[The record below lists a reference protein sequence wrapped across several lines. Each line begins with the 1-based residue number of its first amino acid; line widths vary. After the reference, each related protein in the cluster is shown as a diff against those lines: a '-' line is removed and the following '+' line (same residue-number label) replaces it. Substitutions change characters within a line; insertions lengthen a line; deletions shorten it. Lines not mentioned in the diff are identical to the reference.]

1 MAPQVTTLDNGLRVI
16 SEQMPSLETAS
27 VGVWVN
33 AGARCEQPETNGISH
48 LLEHMAFKGT
58 QLRSAR
64 DIAEEIE
71 AVGGHL
77 NAYTSRE
84 QTAYFAKVLKED
96 LPLAVNILGDI
107 LQNPTFDQDE
117 LMREQTVVIQEI
129 GQAQDTPDDI
139 IFDYFQDIAFPD
151 QPLGRPVLGTSENV
165 SSFTRHTLD
174 TYMAQHYTPARMVVS
189 AAGNIDHDQLVALT
203 SQTFLGSTTTDD
215 NTYEKAKYVGGHLY
229 QPRELEQVHLLLGF
243 NGFSYEDNDY
253 YALQVF
259 STLLGGGMS
268 SRLFQKVREERGLA
282 YSIYSF
288 STSYVDGGLFGI
300 YAGTSAESA
309 GELIDTVCN
318 ELLDVAENIGDAE
331 TKRARAQLKSGL
343 LMSLES
349 TSARSE
355 QLARQL
361 LLFGRP
367 LPNSEVIEN
376 IDSADPT
383 KLSAVARRLLANG
396 PLTVTS
402 LGPSSNMP
410 DYETLKNKLQR
421 RCE

>member
-1 MAPQVTTLDNGLRVI
+1 MPPQVTTLDNGLRVI
-16 SEQMPSLETAS
+16 SEEMPTLETAS
-27 VGVWVN
+27 VGVWVD
-33 AGARCEQPETNGISH
+33 AGARCEKPETNGISH

-58 QLRSAR
+58 HLRSAR
-64 DIAEEIE
+64 EIAEQIE

-96 LPLAVNILGDI
+96 LPLAIDILADI
-107 LQNPTFDQDE
+107 LQNPIFDEDE
-117 LMREQTVVIQEI
+117 LRREQTVVIQEI

-151 QPLGRPVLGTSENV
+151 QPLGRPILGSSENV
-165 SSFTRHTLD
+165 SSFTRETLS
-174 TYMAQHYTPARMVVS
+174 TYMSKHYTPARMVVS
-189 AAGNIDHDQLVALT
+189 AAGNIKHDRVVELT
-203 SQTFLGSTTTDD
+203 NQTFLSDPIKTNSGF
-215 NTYEKAKYVGGHLY
+215 EPARYVGGSVY
-229 QPRELEQVHLLLGF
+229 QQRELEQVHLLLGF
-243 NGFSYEDNDY
+243 NGLAYEDSDY

-268 SRLFQKVREERGLA
+268 SRLFQNIREERGLA
-282 YSIYSF
+282 YSVYSF

-300 YAGTSAESA
+300 YAGTNAKSTC
-309 GELIDTVCN
+309 ELIDTVCD
-318 ELLDVAENIGDAE
+318 ELLAAAEKIEDTE

-367 LPNSEVIEN
+367 LSNKEVIGK
-376 IDSADPT
+376 IDAADPK
-383 KLSAVARRLLANG
+383 KLTEIARRLLKNG
-396 PLTVTS
+396 DVTLTA
-402 LGPSSNMP
+402 LGPPSHIP
-410 DYETLKNKLQR
+410 DYEEMRQKLQR
-421 RCE
+421 G

>member
-1 MAPQVTTLDNGLRVI
+1 MTPQVTTLDNGLRVI
-16 SEQMPSLETAS
+16 SEEMSSLETAS

-33 AGARCEQPETNGISH
+33 AGARCEQPEINGISH

-64 DIAEEIE
+64 AIAEEIE

-96 LPLAVNILGDI
+96 LPLAVNILADI
-107 LQNPTFDQDE
+107 LQNPIFDKDE
-117 LMREQTVVIQEI
+117 LRREQTVVIQEI

-139 IFDYFQDIAFPD
+139 VFDYFQEIAFPN
-151 QPLGRPVLGTSENV
+151 QPLGRPILGTSENV
-165 SSFTRHTLD
+165 SNFTRDTLA
-174 TYMAQHYTPARMVVS
+174 TYLADHYTPNRMVVS
-189 AAGNIDHDQLVALT
+189 AAGNIDHDRLVELT
-203 SQTFLGSTTTDD
+203 NQTFLSTTIGNSDTF
-215 NTYEKAKYVGGHLY
+215 EKARYVGGSVY

-243 NGFSYEDNDY
+243 NGLAYDDKDY

-259 STLLGGGMS
+259 STLFGGGMS

-288 STSYVDGGLFGI
+288 STSYVDGGLFGV
-300 YAGTSAESA
+300 YAGTSAGSTN
-309 GELIDTVCN
+309 ELIDTVCD
-318 ELLDVAENIGDAE
+318 ELLAATEKIDETE

-361 LLFGRP
+361 LLFDRP
-367 LPNSEVIEN
+367 LSSSELIGK
-376 IDSADPT
+376 IDSANPE
-383 KLSAVARRLLANG
+383 KLSAVARRLLTNG
-396 PLTVTS
+396 DLTLTA
-402 LGPSSNMP
+402 LGPPSNMP
-410 DYETLKNKLQR
+410 DYEEMRQKLR
-421 RCE
+421 RG

>member
-1 MAPQVTTLDNGLRVI
+1 MAPQVTTLGNGLRVI
-16 SEQMPSLETAS
+16 SEKMPSLETTS

-33 AGARCEQPETNGISH
+33 AGARCERPEINGISH

-84 QTAYFAKVLKED
+84 QTAYFAKILKDD
-96 LPLAVNILGDI
+96 LPLAIDILGDI
-107 LQNPTFDQDE
+107 LQNPIFDQDE

-174 TYMAQHYTPARMVVS
+174 TYMGQHYTPTRMVVS

-215 NTYEKAKYVGGHLY
+215 NTFEKAKYVGGHLH
-229 QPRELEQVHLLLGF
+229 QPRELEQVHLLLGL
-243 NGFSYEDNDY
+243 NGLSYEDKDY

-259 STLLGGGMS
+259 CTLLGGGMS

-300 YAGTSAESA
+300 YAGTSAEST

-367 LPNSEVIEN
+367 IPNSEIIEN
-376 IDSADPT
+376 IDSTDPT
-383 KLSAVARRLLANG
+383 KLSAVACRLLTNG

-402 LGPSSNMP
+402 LGPPSNMP
-410 DYETLKNKLQR
+410 DYEALEKKLQR

>member
-1 MAPQVTTLDNGLRVI
+1 MPPQVTTLDNGLRVI
-16 SEQMPSLETAS
+16 SEEMPSLETAS

-58 QLRSAR
+58 HLRSAR
-64 DIAEEIE
+64 EIAEQIE

-96 LPLAVNILGDI
+96 LPLAINILADI
-107 LQNPTFDQDE
+107 LQNPTFDAEE
-117 LMREQTVVIQEI
+117 LRREQTVVIQEI
-129 GQAQDTPDDI
+129 GQSQDTPDDI
-139 IFDYFQDIAFPD
+139 VFDYFQDVAFPD
-151 QPLGRPVLGTSENV
+151 QPLGRPILGSSENV
-165 SSFTRHTLD
+165 SSFTRETLS
-174 TYMAQHYTPARMVVS
+174 TYMDKHYTPSHMVVS
-189 AAGNIDHDQLVALT
+189 AAGNINHDQFVELT
-203 SQTFLGSTTTDD
+203 NQTFLSSTTE
-215 NTYEKAKYVGGHLY
+215 NTSTFETARYVGGSVY
-229 QPRELEQVHLLLGF
+229 QQRDLEQVHLLLGF
-243 NGFSYEDNDY
+243 NGLAYEDTDY

-300 YAGTSAESA
+300 YAGTSADSTS
-309 GELIDTVCN
+309 ELIDTVCD
-318 ELLDVAENIGDAE
+318 ELLAATETIGENE
-331 TKRARAQLKSGL
+331 TRRARAQLKSGL

-367 LPNSEVIEN
+367 LSNAEVIGK
-376 IDSADPT
+376 IDSADPKT
-383 KLSAVARRLLANG
+383 LSAIARRLLKNG
-396 PLTVTS
+396 DLTLTA
-402 LGPSSNMP
+402 LGPPSNIP
-410 DYETLKNKLQR
+410 DYEEIKQKLR
-421 RCE
+421 RG